1 MTIAAPTASER
12 TDRAAAAAPLDGFPH
27 RTVHLDFHTGP
38 AVEGV
43 GAAFDP
49 DAFARTFVEAGVD
62 SVTLF
67 AKCHHGRL
75 YFGTDDGSATDTGR
89 PERHPGLA
97 GDLDLLA
104 RQVDALHAVG
114 IRAPIYLSVQC
125 DEYAADLHPD
135 WIVVDEDARQV
146 KWGGSAF
153 VAGWQILDM
162 SSPYQ
167 DFLAEQVQAVID
179 RFAPLDG
186 LFLDMCWD
194 QPSSSVWA
202 KAGMAAAGLDPASAD
217 DRDAY
222 ARRVAHGY
230 MARFR
235 DLVEP
240 HLADDVDSGV
250 WFNSRPKTAL
260 AEESDFV
267 RHIEIEAL
275 PSGGWGYSYFPYVSR
290 FVRPLDK
297 PTLSHTGR
305 FYKSW
310 GDNGGLKP
318 HAALLYECSQIL
330 AQGMTSGVGDLLHP
344 SGALNPVT
352 YDLIGSVYRHIEAC
366 EPFVRG
372 AKPRADVAVVV
383 DPALGDAPGAS
394 GFGVVRA
401 LQQLRQQFVL
411 VPATADLSGHGLIVI
426 PESTP
431 IDDEL
436 ARVLRERIAAGGAV
450 FVSRGA
456 RSGSAGLEHLDLPG
470 ISIEGDSPFSHV
482 FLRPADGVPGVHGF
496 DHVQYEPTLR
506 LRASGPA
513 ESLVDVVEPLFER
526 EWNRF
531 SGHEYTP
538 PRLEASEWSALAVS
552 GTVAVSSTAAF
563 ESFGA
568 HGAPAYRD
576 LVRAVLDRLVPR
588 PLARAGGP
596 VHLETTV
603 VQTDDA
609 VVVHL
614 LSFVAARVATATA
627 AHGPGQLGLDVVE
640 DAFPLVDV
648 PVSVRLDAEPVSVT
662 LEPEG
667 RELPVEW
674 ADGYATV
681 RVSTVDGHAMLVAR
695 TR

>member
-1 MTIAAPTASER
+1 MNLA
-12 TDRAAAAAPLDGFPH
+12 LDPFPH

-38 AVEGV
+38 DVQGV
-43 GAAFDP
+43 GSAFDP
-49 DAFARTFVEAGVD
+49 DAFAKTFVEAGVD
-62 SVTLF
+62 SVTVF

-75 YFGTDDGSATDTGR
+75 YFGTADGSDTDTGR

-97 GDLDLLA
+97 ADLDLLA
-104 RQVDALHAVG
+104 RQVDALHGVG

-125 DEYAADLHPD
+125 DEYAADAHPD
-135 WIVVDEDARQV
+135 WIALDETGRQV
-146 KWGGSAF
+146 KFGVGTPYEP
-153 VAGWQILDM
+153 GWQILDM

-167 DFLAEQVQAVID
+167 DFLAEQIQEVID

-194 QPSSSVWA
+194 QPSSSIWA
-202 KAGMAAAGLDPASAD
+202 KQAMIADGLDPAD
-217 DRDAY
+217 PTDRDVH
-222 ARRVAHGY
+222 ARRVAHAY

-235 DLVEP
+235 DMVEP
-240 HLADDVDSGV
+240 HLAEGIASGV

-260 AEESDFV
+260 AEEADLV

-318 HAALLYECSQIL
+318 RAALLYECSQIL
-330 AQGMTSGVGDLLHP
+330 AQGMTGGVGDLLHP

-352 YDLIGSVYRHIEAC
+352 YGLIGEVYSHVRAC
-366 EPFVRG
+366 EPFV
-372 AKPRADVAVVV
+372 ADGRPQADIAVVV
-383 DPALGDAPGAS
+383 DPGLGDDPGAA

-411 VPATADLSGHGLIVI
+411 VPPTTDLSAATLVVV
-426 PESTP
+426 PETTT
-431 IDDEL
+431 IDGTL
-436 ARVLRERIAAGGAV
+436 AAALNERVAGGQAV
-450 FVSRGA
+450 FISRGG
-456 RSGSAGLEHLDLPG
+456 RSGTAGLDAVDLPG
-470 ISIEGDSPFSHV
+470 IGVQGVSPFSHV
-482 FLRPADGVPGVHGF
+482 FLRPRDGVVGTQGF
-496 DHVQYEPTLR
+496 DHVQYERTLR
-506 LRASGPA
+506 MAVQAPA

-526 EWNRF
+526 SWSHF

-538 PRLEASEWSALAVS
+538 PRTEVSPWSALAVS
-552 GTVAVSSTAAF
+552 GSVAVSSTAAF
-563 ESFGA
+563 ETFGA
-568 HGAPAYRD
+568 HGAPAFRG
-576 LVRAVLDRLVPR
+576 LVAAVLDRLLPR
-588 PLARAGGP
+588 PLVRAGGP

-603 VQTDDA
+603 VETDDS

-614 LSFVAARVATATA
+614 LSFVAARVATATE
-627 AHGPGQLGLDVVE
+627 AHGPGQLGLDLVE

-648 PVSVRLDAEPVSVT
+648 PVSLRLDERPRSIH
-662 LEPEG
+662 LQPEG
-667 RELPVEW
+667 RELDVEW

-681 RVSTVDGHAMLVAR
+681 RVSTADGHAMLVA

>member
-1 MTIAAPTASER
+1 MTSTTA
-12 TDRAAAAAPLDGFPH
+12 LDAFPH

-38 AVEGV
+38 DVEGV

-62 SVTLF
+62 SVTVF

-75 YFGTDDGSATDTGR
+75 YFGTADGSETDTGR

-104 RQVDALHAVG
+104 QQVDALHAVG

-135 WIVVDEDARQV
+135 WIALDATGRQV
-146 KWGGSAF
+146 KFGAGLPYE
-153 VAGWQILDM
+153 AGWQILDM

-167 DFLAEQVQAVID
+167 DFLVEQVQAVID

-202 KAGMAAAGLDPASAD
+202 KAGMTAAGLDPADAD
-217 DRDAY
+217 DRAEY
-222 ARRVAHGY
+222 ARRVAHAY
-230 MARFR
+230 MGRFR

-240 HLADDVDSGV
+240 HLAADVASGV

-260 AEESDFV
+260 AEESGFV

-318 HAALLYECSQIL
+318 RAALLYECSQIL
-330 AQGMTSGVGDLLHP
+330 AQGMTGGVGDLLHP

-352 YDLIGSVYRHIEAC
+352 YELIGSVYSHIAAS

-372 AKPRADVAVVV
+372 GVPQADIAVIV
-383 DPALGDAPGAS
+383 DPALGDDPGAA

-411 VPATADLSGHGLIVI
+411 VPPGADLSAAALVVVPETTVI
-426 PESTP
+426 
-431 IDDEL
+431 DEAL
-436 ARVLRERIAAGGAV
+436 ASVLRERIAAGGAV

-456 RSGSAGLEHLDLPG
+456 RSGTAGLESLDVPG
-470 ISIEGDSPFSHV
+470 LSLEGASPFSHV
-482 FLRPADGVPGVHGF
+482 FLRPRDGVAGTHGF
-496 DHVQYEPTLR
+496 DHVQYEPSLR
-506 LRASGPA
+506 MRAEAPA

-526 EWNRF
+526 TWDHF

-538 PRLEASEWSALAVS
+538 PRREVSPWSALAVS
-552 GTVAVSSTAAF
+552 GSVAVSSTAAF
-563 ESFGA
+563 ETFGA
-568 HGAPAYRD
+568 HGAPAFRD
-576 LVRAVLDRLVPR
+576 LVRAVLDRLLPE
-588 PLARAGGP
+588 PLVRAGGP
-596 VHLETTV
+596 VHLESTV
-603 VQTDDA
+603 VETEEA

-648 PVSVRLDAEPVSVT
+648 PVSLRLPARPSAVH
-662 LEPEG
+662 LQPEG
-667 RELPVEW
+667 RELEVDW
-674 ADGYATV
+674 SDGYATV
-681 RVSTVDGHAMLVAR
+681 RVSTTDGHAMLVA